1 MPDAGPREGSP
12 PEWIVVMKNNLD
24 LITFEHMS
32 RFNELLRAWVK
43 HEYERNYAQDHG
55 FVRLQRGELVPTG
68 IVYDSSAV
76 HTASVLKGT
85 RRHMEYHINLEFL
98 RSGAVKYAFDKLRDA
113 ALYPRNMMRKSLPK
127 HVRNAGY
134 DNFAKVVNTFLAH
147 YCFAQGLS
155 RSSEVTR
162 QVTTYTSAQ
171 TFDTSE

>member
-12 PEWIVVMKNNLD
+12 EWIVVMKNNLE

-134 DNFAKVVNTFLAH
+134 DNFEKVVNTFLTH